1 MNLKWLLATEK
12 GKVFLGEHCLIQTL
26 YHASPG
32 HFFFSQSKPSQGDA
46 SEQVAQLQEEKV
58 YQSKAE
64 EDLGDLD
71 EDEEARFQ
79 MLMDKLGAQN
89 VLEE

>member
-1 MNLKWLLATEK
+1 M
-12 GKVFLGEHCLIQTL
+12 HP
-26 YHASPG
+26 PG

-46 SEQVAQLQEEKV
+46 GEQVAPLQEEKV
-58 YQSKAE
+58 YQSRAE

-71 EDEEARFQ
+71 EDEEAQFQ